1 MTWLLALITG
11 WGVPARFAKPLLI
24 GVGAL
29 LLLGSLWLSL
39 HLYGQHRYNE
49 GVTATDAKWQAA
61 VQQLQ
66 KDAAKSATKA
76 DDAAATRVATHI
88 EKAAKE
94 QEAVTKAEAEG
105 KSPLDV
111 LFGN

>member
-1 MTWLLALITG
+1 MNLIALITG
-11 WGVPARFAKPLLI
+11 WGVPAKLAKPLLI
-24 GVGAL
+24 GVGVL
-29 LLLGSLWLSL
+29 LLVGSVCLSL
-39 HLYGQHRYNE
+39 HLYGQHRYGE
-49 GVTATDAKWQAA
+49 GVKDTDTKWQAA

-94 QEAVTKAEAEG
+94 QEAVKQAEAEG